1 LQNVVSAVGPGVK
14 DMSKFEK
21 GKQEIIGTKRGR

>member
-14 DMSKFEK
+14 DMSIFEK
-21 GKQEIIGTKRGR
+21 EKPEIIGTKPGR